1 MRTLKA
7 LHKQRGCGGC
17 YNLKLL
23 VESHKNYI
31 DYMKKT
37 GVFYGSLTGV
47 TAAIARRIAA
57 KLGVSDDDV
66 HDVAKTAPSVLGDY
80 EIDILGSSTWGSGEP
95 ERDWLDFLDGAD
107 GLDLKG
113 HKIAVFG
120 CGDETMSDTFC
131 NAVGEIYRRMQPTGA
146 EFIAQFDA
154 DGYDFDR
161 SGAEVDGRFVGLVLD
176 EVNKP
181 ELTDGR
187 IAAWADIIKKY

>member
-1 MRTLKA
+1 MCTLKA

-23 VESHKNYI
+23 VESHKNNI

-107 GLDLKG
+107 ALDLKG

-120 CGDETMSDTFC
+120 CGDE
-131 NAVGEIYRRMQPTGA
+131 P
-146 EFIAQFDA
+146 
-154 DGYDFDR
+154 
-161 SGAEVDGRFVGLVLD
+161 
-176 EVNKP
+176 
-181 ELTDGR
+181 
-187 IAAWADIIKKY
+187 